1 MASPDSLSTI
11 LDFGATS
18 HLIRDRGYFVDFAT
32 EDHLPVKTVNQGMLS
47 MLGRGTCIV
56 KLKLGKNTHRIVL
69 KDCLHTPSALLNL
82 LSVGHMLL
90 QGWGC
95 DFRGTTS
102 SSGPSCQLSY

>member
-1 MASPDSLSTI
+1 MI
-11 LDFGATS
+11 LDSGATS
-18 HLIRDRGYFVDFAT
+18 HLIRDKGYFVDFAT
-32 EDHLPVKTVNQGMLS
+32 EDRPSVKTTNQETLS

-56 KLKLGKNTHRIVL
+56 ELKLGKDTHRIVL
-69 KDCLHTPSALLNL
+69 KDCLHAPSALLNL